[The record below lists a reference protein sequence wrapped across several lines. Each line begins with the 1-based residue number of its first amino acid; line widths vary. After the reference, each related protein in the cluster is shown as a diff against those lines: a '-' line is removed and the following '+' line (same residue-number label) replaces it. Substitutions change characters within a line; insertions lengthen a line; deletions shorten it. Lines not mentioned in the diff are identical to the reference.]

1 MITLDQVLLLQEKV
15 ESAVKKISTLTERI
29 SQLEASNDAL
39 NRKCLELTNAL
50 EAKTELVSNL
60 ESAQSKIEESIL
72 KTIDRLDSVEDAV
85 LAADLATE
93 KGDPDVVPQT
103 EEQGI
108 ENLYEEKNDGSS
120 DPFVYDQAPL
130 QADSSSSPIEDK
142 SGLLN
147 KSVQENESQ
156 ESIFSQ
162 AESNTEE
169 QVALQNGF
177 ISDPQPENPTPSALD
192 GQFDIF

>member
-120 DPFVYDQAPL
+120 DPFVYDQTPL
-130 QADSSSSPIEDK
+130 QADSSSSPIDDK

-169 QVALQNGF
+169 QAALQNGF
-177 ISDPQPENPTPSALD
+177 ISDPKPENPTPSALD

>member
-72 KTIDRLDSVEDAV
+72 KTIDRRDSVEDAV
-85 LAADLATE
+85 LAAD
-93 KGDPDVVPQT
+93 
-103 EEQGI
+103 
-108 ENLYEEKNDGSS
+108 
-120 DPFVYDQAPL
+120 
-130 QADSSSSPIEDK
+130 
-142 SGLLN
+142 
-147 KSVQENESQ
+147 
-156 ESIFSQ
+156 
-162 AESNTEE
+162 
-169 QVALQNGF
+169 VA
-177 ISDPQPENPTPSALD
+177 
-192 GQFDIF
+192 

>member
-29 SQLEASNDAL
+29 SQLETSNDAL

-156 ESIFSQ
+156 ESIFPQ
-162 AESNTEE
+162 TESSTEE
-169 QVALQNGF
+169 QAALQNGY
-177 ISDPQPENPTPSALD
+177 ISDPQPENSTPSALD